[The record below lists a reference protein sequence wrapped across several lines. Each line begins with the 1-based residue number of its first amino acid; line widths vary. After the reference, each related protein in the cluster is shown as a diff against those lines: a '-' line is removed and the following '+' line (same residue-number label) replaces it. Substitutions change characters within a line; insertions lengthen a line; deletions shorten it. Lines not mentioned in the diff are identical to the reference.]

1 MNKLSLVYLA
11 LLGLCLSQVSDANEL
26 SSGTLIQ
33 LSSIGSVVV
42 LTSAYTILK
51 EYRRKKQ

>member
-1 MNKLSLVYLA
+1 MKICPYVVIFLSVCG
-11 LLGLCLSQVSDANEL
+11 LLQANEL

-33 LSSIGSVVV
+33 LSSIGSIVV

-51 EYRRKKQ
+51 EYRRRNRDQ